1 MRAEQ
6 REALEHVCDTQEKL
20 AQRWA
25 NPQVYKFGKFR
36 QIWVMLCVAV
46 DGGKFVWSV
55 STRIANLRKRNF
67 KNVSLWTASERL
79 RARSILI
86 DQLDG
91 VGSLLGEDEF
101 ETTKALHINRK
112 LIEAEYGV
120 VMAPQILGN

>member
-25 NPQVYKFGKFR
+25 NPQVYRFGKLR

-55 STRIANLRKRNF
+55 SARIANPGKRNF
-67 KNVSLWTASERL
+67 KSVALWTTSERL

-91 VGSLLGEDEF
+91 VGLLLGEEEF
-101 ETTKALHINRK
+101 ESTKALHINRK
-112 LIEAEYGV
+112 LTEEEYSI
-120 VMAPQILGN
+120 VMSPQILGN

>member
-67 KNVSLWTASERL
+67 KSVALWTTSERL
-79 RARSILI
+79 RVRSILL
-86 DQLDG
+86 DQLNG
-91 VGSLLGEDEF
+91 VGSVLGEEEF
-101 ETTKALHINRK
+101 ESSKALHINRK
-112 LIEAEYGV
+112 LTEEEYSI
-120 VMAPQILGN
+120 VMSPQILGN